1 MKPSL
6 CKICGGDY
14 IKRSMG
20 HKVCSPDCAKAIALA
35 VRNKAE
41 RKVAAAERVK
51 DRATRERLKTRQQWL
66 KEAET
71 VVNRYVRL
79 RDQYAGLDCISCDR
93 TTYWEGQWHASHFKA
108 VGANSALRYNLWNI
122 HRSCSVCNNHLSG
135 NIAAYSKRLP
145 AKIGQERFDWLE
157 TQNQSVKYEI
167 DYLKR
172 LKAVFAKK
180 CRRMEKRIESQ
191 QGESACS

>member
-1 MKPSL
+1 MTLRRDPLKPSR
-6 CKICGGDY
+6 CKICRGEY

-20 HKVCSPDCAKAIALA
+20 HKVCGPRCAEALA
-35 VRNKAE
+35 LEVRNKSE
-41 RKVAAAERVK
+41 RKAAAAERVK
-51 DRATRERLKTRQQWL
+51 DRATREKLKTRQQWL

-79 RDQYAGLDCISCDR
+79 RDQWEHLGCISCDR
-93 TTYWEGQWHASHFKA
+93 GPNWQGQWHASHYKA

-122 HRSCSVCNNHLSG
+122 HRSCSICNNHLSG
-135 NIAAYSKRLP
+135 NIAAYTKRLP

-180 CRRMEKRIESQ
+180 CRRMEKRITSL
-191 QGESACS
+191 